1 MKSKAGD
8 MRKVWRKQESRIS
21 KEWKK
26 MKTRNRTVFTQD
38 MIEEDVGGFAAH
50 KQRISDYLN
59 DGSWHHVSEEGAWVF
74 RDAEAD
80 SIDSYIGK
88 MHLRYLFILYFA
100 MNLLFLKVNEHE
112 HHSKQLPP

>member
-1 MKSKAGD
+1 
-8 MRKVWRKQESRIS
+8 
-21 KEWKK
+21 

-80 SIDSYIGK
+80 SIDSSFGK
-88 MHLRYLFILYFA
+88 MHLRYLNICYFCYEPA
-100 MNLLFLKVNEHE
+100 FHE
-112 HHSKQLPP
+112 SERT